1 MQDARRQKTK
11 GYVKLSLLFNKIPIF
26 IQAYDF
32 YLLSL
37 YSLVLSFMK
46 SLTIERV
53 IHKGESRI
61 ALRFA
66 YDTEL
71 IAIVKELPGA
81 KWSQT
86 MNCWHIQER
95 SNLYIEL
102 SRVFNGK
109 ALVDYSSLK
118 PEIAIMLVKQ
128 VPAPVPLNELCE
140 GDKENLSE
148 FRRWMVH
155 RRYSES
161 TINTYAGMLNHFL
174 RFVTPKKSGEVE
186 AEDMVRFVNE
196 YVIPRRLSYTFQN
209 QVISAAKLFFKHV
222 HKIDLDVET
231 FERPR
236 REHRLPNVLSK
247 EEIKLILQAPSNLKH
262 RALLSLIY
270 ACGLRRSEVLNLIP
284 KDIDSKRGILI
295 IRNSKG
301 KKDRIT
307 PLPEKILKLLR
318 EYYIAYRPVK
328 WLFEGQVKGERYSEQ
343 SLESVL
349 KQAVQKTGIRKPV
362 TLHWL
367 RHSFATHLLES
378 GTDLRYI
385 QELLGHS
392 SSKTT
397 EIYTHVSTR
406 SLQKIKSPYEELF
419 SQE

>member
-1 MQDARRQKTK
+1 
-11 GYVKLSLLFNKIPIF
+11 
-26 IQAYDF
+26 
-32 YLLSL
+32 
-37 YSLVLSFMK
+37 MK
-46 SLTIERV
+46 SITIEKV

-66 YDTEL
+66 FDSEL
-71 IAIVKELPGA
+71 IAKVKMIPDA
-81 KWSQT
+81 RWSQT
-86 MNCWHIQER
+86 ISCWHIPER
-95 SNLYIEL
+95 SDQDIEL
-102 SRVFNGK
+102 SRMFKGK
-109 ALVDYSSLK
+109 AIIAYSSSQS
-118 PEIAIMLVKQ
+118 EAEGIRVKEA
-128 VPAPVPLNELCE
+128 VIPVPIDELCE
-140 GDKENLSE
+140 EDKENFSK
-148 FRRWMVH
+148 FRSWMVH

-161 TINTYAGMLNHFL
+161 TINTYTGMLKHFL
-174 RFVTPKKSGEVE
+174 RFVTPKKSSEIE

-196 YVIPRRLSYTFQN
+196 YVIPRKLSYTFQN
-209 QVISAAKLFFKHV
+209 QVISAAKLFFKHI
-222 HKIDLDVET
+222 HRIEMDVES

-270 ACGLRRSEVLNLIP
+270 ACGLRRSEALNLIP
-284 KDIDSKRGILI
+284 KDIDSGRGILI
-295 IRNSKG
+295 IRNGKG

-318 EYYIAYRPVK
+318 EYYKSYRPVN
-328 WLFEGQVKGERYSEQ
+328 WLFEGQVKGERYSEK

-349 KQAVQKTGIRKPV
+349 KHSVEKAGIRKSV

-367 RHSFATHLLES
+367 RHSYATHLLES

-406 SLQKIKSPYEELF
+406 SIQKIKSPYEELF
-419 SQE
+419 SEE

>member
-1 MQDARRQKTK
+1 
-11 GYVKLSLLFNKIPIF
+11 
-26 IQAYDF
+26 
-32 YLLSL
+32 
-37 YSLVLSFMK
+37 MK
-46 SLTIERV
+46 SITIERV

-66 YDTEL
+66 YDAEL
-71 IAIVKELPGA
+71 AVLVRKLPGA
-81 KWSQT
+81 RWSKT
-86 MNCWHIQER
+86 LNCWHVPEG
-95 SNLYIEL
+95 SNLYTEL
-102 SRVFNGK
+102 FRVFKGK
-109 ALVDYSSLK
+109 AFVDYSSLK
-118 PEIAIMLVKQ
+118 PEKSIMQDKE
-128 VPAPVPLNELCE
+128 VPSPSPSPSPAPLNELSGE
-140 GDKENLSE
+140 DKESLSE

-161 TINTYAGMLNHFL
+161 TINTYTGMLKHFL
-174 RFVTPKKSGEVE
+174 TFAVPKKSSEIE

-196 YVIPRRLSYTFQN
+196 YVIPRKLSYTFQN

-222 HKIDLDVET
+222 HRIELDVES

-284 KDIDSKRGILI
+284 KDVDSSRGILI
-295 IRNSKG
+295 IRNAKG

-318 EYYIAYRPVK
+318 EYYISCRPVK

-349 KQAVQKTGIRKPV
+349 KQSVRKAGIRKPV

-419 SQE
+419 

>member
-1 MQDARRQKTK
+1 
-11 GYVKLSLLFNKIPIF
+11 
-26 IQAYDF
+26 
-32 YLLSL
+32 
-37 YSLVLSFMK
+37 MK
-46 SLTIERV
+46 
-53 IHKGESRI
+53 
-61 ALRFA
+61 
-66 YDTEL
+66 
-71 IAIVKELPGA
+71 
-81 KWSQT
+81 
-86 MNCWHIQER
+86 CWHIEEGR
-95 SNLYIEL
+95 NLYIEL
-102 SRVFNGK
+102 SRVFKGK
-109 ALVDYSSLK
+109 ALIDYSLIK
-118 PEIAIMLVKQ
+118 PEKAIMEAKEVSAH
-128 VPAPVPLNELCE
+128 APTPLNELSGE
-140 GDKENLSE
+140 DKENLME

-161 TINTYAGMLNHFL
+161 TINTYTGMLKHFL
-174 RFVTPKKSGEVE
+174 RFATPKKSCEIE
-186 AEDMVRFVNE
+186 SEDMVRFVNE

-222 HKIDLDVET
+222 HRIELDVES

-247 EEIKLILQAPSNLKH
+247 EEVKLILQAPANLKH

-284 KDIDSKRGILI
+284 KDVDSKRGILI
-295 IRNSKG
+295 IRNAKG

-318 EYYIAYRPVK
+318 EYYIAYRPVN
-328 WLFEGQVKGERYSEQ
+328 WLFEGQVRGERYSEQ

-349 KQAVQKTGIRKPV
+349 KQSVIKAGIRKPV

>member
-1 MQDARRQKTK
+1 
-11 GYVKLSLLFNKIPIF
+11 
-26 IQAYDF
+26 
-32 YLLSL
+32 
-37 YSLVLSFMK
+37 MK
-46 SLTIERV
+46 SIAIERV

-66 YDTEL
+66 FDSEL

-86 MNCWHIQER
+86 MNCWHIQEG
-95 SNLYIEL
+95 SNMYIEI
-102 SRVFNGK
+102 SRVFKGK
-109 ALVDYSSLK
+109 AIVNYSSLK
-118 PEIAIMLVKQ
+118 PEKAIMQVKQ
-128 VPAPVPLNELCE
+128 VSSPASAPLNELSGE
-140 GDKENLSE
+140 DKENLRE

-161 TINTYAGMLNHFL
+161 TINTYTGMLNHFL
-174 RFVTPKKSGEVE
+174 RFVTPKKSSEIE

-222 HKIDLDVET
+222 HKIELDVES

-247 EEIKLILQAPSNLKH
+247 EEIKMILQAPSNLKH

-295 IRNSKG
+295 IRNAKG

-307 PLPEKILKLLR
+307 PLPEKILMLLR

-349 KQAVQKTGIRKPV
+349 KQSVKKAGIKKPV

-419 SQE
+419 S